1 MIRQILPAD
10 LNTVNEIYNYYV
22 TNTVVSLEEN
32 PPTLKQIEHRLGK
45 VTSAGLPWLVAEEK
59 NEILGYAYASTWNTR
74 EAYKHTAEVSV
85 YLSPSHTGKGIGSLL
100 YEALFADL
108 KALSFHVLIGGITV
122 PNPAST
128 KLHEKFG
135 MTKVAHFGEVGY
147 KFGAWHDVG
156 YWQINLNA
164 Q

>member
-10 LNTVNEIYNYYV
+10 LNAVNEIYNYYV

-74 EAYKHTAEVSV
+74 EA
-85 YLSPSHTGKGIGSLL
+85 
-100 YEALFADL
+100 
-108 KALSFHVLIGGITV
+108 
-122 PNPAST
+122 
-128 KLHEKFG
+128 
-135 MTKVAHFGEVGY
+135 
-147 KFGAWHDVG
+147 
-156 YWQINLNA
+156 
-164 Q
+164 